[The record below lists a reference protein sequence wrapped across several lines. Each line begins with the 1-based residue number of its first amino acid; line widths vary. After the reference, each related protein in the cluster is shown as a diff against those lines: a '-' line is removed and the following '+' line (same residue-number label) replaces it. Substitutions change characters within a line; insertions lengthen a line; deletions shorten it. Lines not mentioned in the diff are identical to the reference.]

1 VRGYPCDCQW
11 PEHCDSQQSKLPP
24 TRMALKSQLPC
35 DATSTGLQPPNLVE
49 QHTSETAESKL
60 ASNSL
65 PISTTSGNLGSS
77 TEQQPVTVH
86 GSSNGQQ
93 AESMPVVRPAATSS
107 VIRDEGDAAPGRPS
121 SGQHTSKE
129 ADLRRMEQEFVHD
142 VYNAIAPH
150 FSSTRFA
157 IWPKV
162 LITHLPC
169 FVVQP

>member
-1 VRGYPCDCQW
+1 
-11 PEHCDSQQSKLPP
+11 
-24 TRMALKSQLPC
+24 
-35 DATSTGLQPPNLVE
+35 
-49 QHTSETAESKL
+49 
-60 ASNSL
+60 
-65 PISTTSGNLGSS
+65 
-77 TEQQPVTVH
+77 VH
-86 GSSNGQQ
+86 GHSNGQI

-107 VIRDEGDAAPGRPS
+107 GMRDEGDAAHGRPN
-121 SGQHTSKE
+121 SGQHTSTD
-129 ADLRRMEQEFVHD
+129 ADLRHMEQEFVHD

>member
-1 VRGYPCDCQW
+1 
-11 PEHCDSQQSKLPP
+11 
-24 TRMALKSQLPC
+24 MALKSHLPC
-35 DATSTGLQPPNLVE
+35 DATSTGLQPPNLLE
-49 QHTSETAESKL
+49 QHTSDTAESNL

-65 PISTTSGNLGSS
+65 PIFTTSENLAVP
-77 TEQQPVTVH
+77 TQQQPVTVH
-86 GSSNGQQ
+86 GFSNGQV
-93 AESMPVVRPAATSS
+93 AESVPVVRPAAISPA
-107 VIRDEGDAAPGRPS
+107 IRDEGDPVHGRPS

-169 FVVQP
+169 CVVQP